1 MKYCT
6 QGVIDLMTTH
16 DGVSQHD
23 RNLTQ
28 VGFSMTLELNEKFDS
43 EMIISLLN
51 ELSQNREDDFV
62 RIFISLYDLI
72 EHFGLGMVILPSI
85 ISNLNGKCKA
95 KFLNQSNFF
104 TIQNEIK
111 LDLSLVD

>member
-1 MKYCT
+1 MQMHIKYAYKNRT
-6 QGVIDLMTTH
+6 YYMAIPNLAVLETYLKDII
-16 DGVSQHD
+16 VSKESIITNVENRDHIFEIKD
-23 RNLTQ
+23 EEK
-28 VGFSMTLELNEKFDS
+28 TLG
-43 EMIISLLN
+43 
-51 ELSQNREDDFV
+51 
-62 RIFISLYDLI
+62 FISLYDLI

-111 LDLSLVD
+111 LDLSLVE